1 MRNAGLDEAQAR
13 IKTARRNINNLR
25 YADDTTLTA
34 ENAEELTI
42 IIDVVWASLEA
53 QLVKN
58 PPAMRETW
66 VRSLGW
72 EDPLEKGKATHSS
85 SLA

>member
-1 MRNAGLDEAQAR
+1 MPGLMKHRLVAG
-13 IKTARRNINNLR
+13 RNINNLR
-25 YADDTTLTA
+25 YADDTTLMA

-42 IIDVVWASLEA
+42 IIDVVWASLVA

-66 VRSLGW
+66 VRFLGW
-72 EDPLEKGKATHSS
+72 
-85 SLA
+85 